1 MIRGE
6 TSEVHIRISI
16 KKAIFKR
23 MIRDKTIEFHIRTG
37 IKKINVKK

>member
-6 TSEVHIRISI
+6 TSEVHIRIGI

-37 IKKINVKK
+37 IKKIM

>member
-6 TSEVHIRISI
+6 TIELHIRISI

-23 MIRDKTIEFHIRTG
+23 MIRDKAIEVHIRTG
-37 IKKINVKK
+37 I